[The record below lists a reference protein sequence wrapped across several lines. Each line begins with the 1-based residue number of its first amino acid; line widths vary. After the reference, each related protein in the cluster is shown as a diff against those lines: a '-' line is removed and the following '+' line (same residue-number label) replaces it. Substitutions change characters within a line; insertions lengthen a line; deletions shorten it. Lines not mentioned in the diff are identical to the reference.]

1 MAKNF
6 VQNGD
11 IVDIVAPA
19 GGTTSGVGILV
30 GQLFGVALT
39 TTPTGSKVAIGV
51 TGVYEIAKTS
61 ALAISTGDPLY
72 WDDTNKVVNKTTTAQ
87 QKVGIAVADAAN
99 PSSTVKML
107 ICRPPAV
114 ASA

>member
-19 GGTTSGVGILV
+19 GGTTSGVGVLV
-30 GQLFGVALT
+30 GQLFGVALST
-39 TTPTGSKVAIGV
+39 VAAGSTVAVGV
-51 TGVYEIAKTS
+51 SGVWEVAKTS
-61 ALAISTGDPLY
+61 ALAISVGDPLY
-72 WDDTNKVVNKTTTAQ
+72 WDDTNKVVNKTATAQ
-87 QKVGIAVADAAN
+87 QKVGIAVSAAAN
-99 PSSTVKML
+99 PSATVRML
-107 ICRPPAV
+107 IQRPPAA